1 MAPISS
7 LVVKFFAYDFV
18 INQQV
23 LPPDRPWTGIPPR
36 IGELLR
42 PHLPA
47 LAEEVIEAIRERV
60 PAYRRPLRGRFGAG
74 IRTGVEE
81 ALGQFADLISDP
93 SLDRSGAERVYRGLG
108 RGEHRE
114 RRSLDALLAAYRLGA
129 RVSWRRVAEI
139 AIDSGVDRRTLA
151 LLAEAVFAYIDELS
165 ALSAEGY
172 AEEQSVAAGETQRR
186 RRRVALLL
194 LATDPDEE
202 AVREAAAEAGWEL
215 PATIAALV
223 WSTGGRR
230 LRPRLP
236 PTALVVED
244 DEAGGGTALVPDP
257 DAPGVRAQLERA
269 TRSTV
274 AALGPAV
281 PLLAAPASA
290 GRATSLVELIDAGAV
305 EGSGL
310 VACDDHLASLAMH
323 GDPAVLSDLAAARL
337 APLTGETPASRARLT
352 ATLRAWLDHQGEVA
366 RVAAELHVHP
376 QTVRYRLARLRELL
390 GETLE
395 DPGGRFEL
403 ALALRRPVSRP
414 S

>member
-1 MAPISS
+1 
-7 LVVKFFAYDFV
+7 
-18 INQQV
+18 
-23 LPPDRPWTGIPPR
+23 
-36 IGELLR
+36 
-42 PHLPA
+42 
-47 LAEEVIEAIRERV
+47 VIEAIREGV

-129 RVSWRRVAEI
+129 RVSWRRVAKI

-172 AEEQSVAAGETQRR
+172 AEEQSAAAGETERR
-186 RRRVALLL
+186 RRAVARLL
-194 LATDPDEE
+194 LAPDSDEE
-202 AVREAAAEAGWEL
+202 AVREAAAEAGWEA

-223 WSTGGRR
+223 WSAGGRR
-230 LRPRLP
+230 LRPHLP
-236 PTALVVED
+236 ATALVIED
-244 DEAGGGTALVPDP
+244 DEAEGGTALLADP
-257 DAPGVRAQLERA
+257 DAPGQRARVERA

-281 PLLAAPASA
+281 PLLAASASA
-290 GRATSLVELIDAGAV
+290 GRATSLLGLIEAGAV
-305 EGSGL
+305 EGAGL

-323 GDPAVLSDLAAARL
+323 GDPAVLSDLASARL
-337 APLTGETPASRARLT
+337 APLADGTTASRARLT
-352 ATLRAWLDHQGEVA
+352 ATLRAWLDHQGEVG

-376 QTVRYRLARLRELL
+376 QTVRYRLGRLRELFGSAL
-390 GETLE
+390 D
-395 DPGGRFEL
+395 DPEARFWL
-403 ALALRRPVSRP
+403 QLALRVDGSGGAR
-414 S
+414 